1 MSLGNFAVAEDSGA
15 LHRQVGEILGHVRA
29 LTEQV
34 RDLRVDSLRREERLS
49 EDINVV
55 RNEAIQQRQV
65 MVGRIEALV
74 ENVRDLSSKTKDVV
88 DDIGRVNKRVEKLET
103 PVQQMDEFRKRIIR
117 WGLIVASVIGVV
129 WSMISGT
136 ISTGVQHFVGKLFG
150 L

>member
-1 MSLGNFAVAEDSGA
+1 MEDSGA
-15 LHRQVGEILGHVRA
+15 LHRQVGEILGHVKG

-65 MVGRIEALV
+65 MVGRIETLV
-74 ENVRDLSSKTKDVV
+74 ENVRDLASKTKELTDDVSEV
-88 DDIGRVNKRVEKLET
+88 MFDVTNLKM
-103 PVQQMDEFRKRIIR
+103 PVHQMDEFRKRLVR
-117 WGLIVASVIGVV
+117 WGLIVASVIGVG

-136 ISTGVQHFVGKLFG
+136 VTTAVQHGLTKLFG
-150 L
+150 A

>member
-1 MSLGNFAVAEDSGA
+1 MEDSGA
-15 LHRQVGEILGHVRA
+15 LHRQVGEILGHVKG

-65 MVGRIEALV
+65 MVGRIETLV
-74 ENVRDLSSKTKDVV
+74 ENVRDLASKTKELTDDVSEV
-88 DDIGRVNKRVEKLET
+88 MFDVTNLKM
-103 PVQQMDEFRKRIIR
+103 PVHQMDEFRKRLVR
-117 WGLIVASVIGVV
+117 WGLIVASVIGVG

-136 ISTGVQHFVGKLFG
+136 VTTAVQHGLTKLF
-150 L
+150 

>member
-1 MSLGNFAVAEDSGA
+1 MEDSGA
-15 LHRQVGEILGHVRA
+15 LHRQVGEILGHVKG

-65 MVGRIEALV
+65 MVGRIETLV
-74 ENVRDLSSKTKDVV
+74 ENVRDLASKTKELTEDVSEV
-88 DDIGRVNKRVEKLET
+88 MSDVTNLKM
-103 PVQQMDEFRKRIIR
+103 PVHQMDEFRKRLVR
-117 WGLIVASVIGVV
+117 WGLIVASVIGVG

-136 ISTGVQHFVGKLFG
+136 VTTAVQHGLTKLFG
-150 L
+150 A

>member
-1 MSLGNFAVAEDSGA
+1 MEDSGA
-15 LHRQVGEILGHVRA
+15 LHRQVGEILGHVKG

-65 MVGRIEALV
+65 MVGRIETLV
-74 ENVRDLSSKTKDVV
+74 ENVRDLASKTKELTDDVSEV
-88 DDIGRVNKRVEKLET
+88 MSDVTNLKM
-103 PVQQMDEFRKRIIR
+103 PVHQMDEFRKRLVR
-117 WGLIVASVIGVV
+117 WGLIVASVIGVG

-136 ISTGVQHFVGKLFG
+136 VTTAVQHGLTKLFG
-150 L
+150 A